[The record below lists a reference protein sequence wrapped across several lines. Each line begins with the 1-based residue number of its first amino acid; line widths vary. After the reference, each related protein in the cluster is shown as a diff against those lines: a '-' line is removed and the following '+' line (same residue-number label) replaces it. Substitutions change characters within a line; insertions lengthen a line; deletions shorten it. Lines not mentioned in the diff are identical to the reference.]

1 MRASRVA
8 GNFSSPALAR
18 DPELVNI
25 GEGCGTGPMDGWPVG
40 PNTVAL

>member
-8 GNFSSPALAR
+8 GDFSSPALAG

-25 GEGCGTGPMDGWPVG
+25 GEGGGTRPTDGWPVG